1 MQSNRFVVNIFYMQ
15 RVLFCFI
22 SKNGMNLDQN
32 KTLKMRC
39 QARWNSFNER
49 RSLVK
54 DRQMK
59 KESPKLY
66 DFRVGV
72 DRISSV
78 SGRSVHK
85 NGSFDWMI
93 VKIGDKN
100 ALIVRS
106 HIELRK
112 PGGTVVK
119 CFFFFQ
125 FNRRY

>member
-1 MQSNRFVVNIFYMQ
+1 M
-15 RVLFCFI
+15 
-22 SKNGMNLDQN
+22 
-32 KTLKMRC
+32 
-39 QARWNSFNER
+39 E
-49 RSLVK
+49 
-54 DRQMK
+54 

-119 CFFFFQ
+119 CFFS
-125 FNRRY
+125 FNLIVVINENCMTPVDSPTLLRIVHKSYMCLEVYL